1 VTDEELFQPIY
12 PTRVSDDAV
21 DQILDLIAEGRLK
34 PGNRLPSEREL
45 VRQLE
50 VSRASVREALRAL
63 GARGII
69 EVKPGSGSF
78 VRGSG
83 EEEAMPTWFFP
94 MVFASNSLN

>member
-1 VTDEELFQPIY
+1 MDEELFRLIQS
-12 PTRVSDDAV
+12 TRVSDNAV
-21 DQILDLIAEGRLK
+21 DQILNLIAEGHLK
-34 PGNRLPSEREL
+34 PGNRLPSERKL

-50 VSRASVREALRAL
+50 FSRASVHEALRAL
-63 GARGII
+63 EARGII